1 MNKVMLV
8 TGGSRGIGAA
18 TIRMGAQ
25 RGYAVAINYQKR
37 LDVAENLMDEINDGG
52 GKATIIQAN
61 VSVESEIIEMFNQVD
76 QQLGTLTA
84 FVNNAGI
91 IQPPKTLVEMTKERL
106 QELFDV
112 NILGAVLCAREA
124 VKRMSTRLGGSGGA
138 IVNLSSAAA
147 KMGGPNSFLDY
158 ATSKGAI
165 DTFTHGLGQ
174 EVANEGIR
182 VNGIRPGLIYTDIHA
197 SLGDPDRVKRLEN
210 VVPMKR
216 GGLPEEVAEAIMWL
230 LSSEASY
237 VTASTLDVG
246 GGR

>member
-18 TIRMGAQ
+18 TVRLGAKH
-25 RGYAVAINYQKR
+25 GYAVAINYQKR
-37 LDVAENLMDEINDGG
+37 ADVAQNLKDEVNDGAG
-52 GKATIIQAN
+52 QAIIIQAN

-91 IQPPKTLVEMTKERL
+91 IQPPKPLVEMTRERL

-112 NILGAVLCAREA
+112 NILGAVVCAREA

-158 ATSKGAI
+158 AASKGAI
-165 DTFTHGLGQ
+165 DTFTNGLGQ

-230 LSSEASY
+230 LSPEASY